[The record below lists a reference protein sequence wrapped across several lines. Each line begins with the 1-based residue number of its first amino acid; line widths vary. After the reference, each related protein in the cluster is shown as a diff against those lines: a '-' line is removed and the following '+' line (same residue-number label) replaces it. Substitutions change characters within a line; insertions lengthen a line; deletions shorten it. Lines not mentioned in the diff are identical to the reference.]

1 MLELSTASLHSSE
14 PAASATLSVVS
25 HSSPFTG
32 FHLPPKRRIEN
43 SIWAVHYL
51 RKWIAAHDI
60 DVHGAPFIRA
70 LEWFGQKK
78 PQLVENR
85 DNYRFRLSSKASDK
99 QYHIEGS
106 PVGKQFIDRTL
117 GQLYG
122 HEELIAELVEGRY
135 TPELDEKLAAIG
147 IELYDDTVA
156 TQCEIEE
163 GLPADERQ
171 FVLSLVGMLTASHIA
186 EGLVR
191 WDKYP
196 NLSHQDAFAQLRS
209 FNFKEAGRPITLVP
223 SLDRLIER
231 MRPTFAD
238 VAALSPEE
246 ALERLKGWIVK
257 PAPDAAFT
265 PVRLSKAELAPARN
279 RGPVLSGSTSWL
291 YRWNYGDL
299 LIKVVNVQMKTAA
312 SLLKDIQKGENPSKY
327 KPSQNNPWEGSG
339 LNPKSLYA
347 FDFDFSQFMPEHYV
361 IEDTSAK
368 FDLHNALKK
377 NSFLSIVKELF
388 RPTTTQDDIIS
399 MLFAMQRGM
408 GLPLSTIPADLV
420 RRAQQAR
427 LKETKKKYPR
437 LIGRKLTAVV
447 PALAAMPADKAQTA
461 SPLALLWRAAG
472 RTVIALI
479 SVGKMMP
486 LPVNTGYGTPYI
498 FWVPRTDLPETV
510 DLMRLFAACA
520 LPFADAAVKLAGDKY
535 RWTAQDIPWL
545 MLITAMT
552 ILCRYPNTRRNL
564 MPRGTAPTIADLI
577 HVSDVYFSHIGTS
590 AYENTLAVPLA
601 LISLDGRPTLRARR
615 IGGDIRLV
623 PGLTRLENGAEV
635 FVSGETL
642 AEDEAR
648 RLELLRTHALRALD
662 VDGDVATVTDDFELD
677 ENNFSLFLKET
688 ISELRILG
696 FYVTFDDDVYSEIDP
711 KFYLS
716 LDEGRSLQSGGL
728 LSDAALSEFNW
739 EVALGDKK
747 ISREELLEI
756 LKKAG
761 TIFKMDGRF
770 VFLDPATAQRLRN
783 ELEEPTFAKAR
794 LDAWTKLRALLA
806 GEYHGVEVRATPEL
820 QTRLRSILQVR
831 DVTVP
836 DEITV
841 PLRAYQTRGFAWLVN
856 NLRLGMGGLLA
867 DDMGLGKTLQV
878 ITALQHLKNAG
889 ALKDEKVLVVAPAS
903 VLVNWSREIA
913 RFAPSLTTAIHHG
926 QQRVLET
933 ENRPDVLITSY
944 GLLHRDGKALAEL
957 KWHLMVID
965 EAQAVKNP
973 TTAVS
978 KAARTFPVKQVIALT
993 GTPVENRLSEYW
1005 SIMAVVQPGL
1015 LGTKAAFDREYA
1027 KPIEAGGEGSFSTLK
1042 RFQALTA
1049 PFILRRVKTDKD
1061 IIADLPEKNII
1072 NRYTELTP
1080 AQAVL
1085 YQKCLNEGLSG
1096 IRSAGPVAGE
1106 DLEDHDGLPSAM
1118 QRKGRILA
1126 LITKLKQCTN
1136 SPSLLQKTHVAKPD
1150 SGKAAALL
1158 ELLDECRENERKAL
1172 IFTQFAEMGE
1182 RLKVWLEGA
1191 GCGTD
1196 IPYINGS
1203 LSVSERQKM
1212 IDRFQSD
1219 PDCRVMILT
1228 LKAGGVGLNLTAA
1241 NVVIH
1246 YDLWWNPAAE
1256 NQATDRAFR
1265 IGQTKDVL
1273 VYRFISAGTFEERV
1287 DKLLEAKRKLANL
1300 TVSSGEKWIG
1310 DMSDEELE
1318 DIFKLTQ

>member
-472 RTVIALI
+472 RTAIALI

-836 DEITV
+836 DKITV

>member
-1 MLELSTASLHSSE
+1 MTST
-14 PAASATLSVVS
+14 
-25 HSSPFTG
+25 FTA
-32 FHLPPKRRIEN
+32 P
-43 SIWAVHYL
+43 
-51 RKWIAAHDI
+51 
-60 DVHGAPFIRA
+60 PFIRA

-447 PALAAMPADKAQTA
+447 PALA
-461 SPLALLWRAAG
+461 LLWRAAG
-472 RTVIALI
+472 RTAIALI

-696 FYVTFDDDVYSEIDP
+696 FYVTFDDVYSEIDP

>member
-14 PAASATLSVVS
+14 PAASATLSVVF

-163 GLPADERQ
+163 DLPADERQ

-209 FNFKEAGRPITLVP
+209 FNFKQAGRPITLVP

-279 RGPVLSGSTSWL
+279 RGPVLSSSTSWL

-299 LIKVVNVQMKTAA
+299 LIKVVNAQMKTAA

-427 LKETKKKYPR
+427 QKETKKKYPR

-472 RTVIALI
+472 RTAIALI
-479 SVGKMMP
+479 SAGKMMP

-770 VFLDPATAQRLRN
+770 VFLDLATAQRLRN

-1212 IDRFQSD
+1212 IDRFQTD

>member
-472 RTVIALI
+472 RTAIALI

-770 VFLDPATAQRLRN
+770 VFLDLATAQRLRN

>member
-1 MLELSTASLHSSE
+1 MI
-14 PAASATLSVVS
+14 TLSAS
-25 HSSPFTG
+25 SLSPSAPDATAARSGASRTSPFTG
-32 FHLPPKRRIEN
+32 FHLPPKRGIEN

-51 RKWIAAHDI
+51 RKWISAHDI
-60 DVHGAPFIRA
+60 DVHGIPFIRA
-70 LEWFGQKK
+70 LEWFAQKK
-78 PQLVENR
+78 PQLAENR
-85 DNYRFRLSSKASDK
+85 ENYRFRLSSKASDN
-99 QYHIEGS
+99 QYHLEGS

-135 TPELDEKLAAIG
+135 APELDEKLAALG

-156 TQCEIEE
+156 TQCAIEE
-163 GLPADERQ
+163 DLPEDERI
-171 FVLSLVGMLTASHIA
+171 FVISLVGMLTASHIA

-191 WDKYP
+191 CDKYP
-196 NLSHQDAFAQLRS
+196 NLTRQDACAQLRS
-209 FNFKEAGRPITLVP
+209 FNFKEAGRPVTLVP
-223 SLDRLIER
+223 SLERLVER
-231 MRPTFAD
+231 MRPTFAG
-238 VAALSPEE
+238 VVPLPPEE

-279 RGPVLSGSTSWL
+279 RGPILSSSTSWR
-291 YRWNYGDL
+291 YRWNYDEL
-299 LIKVVNVQMKTAA
+299 LIKVVNAQMKTAA

-327 KPSQNNPWEGSG
+327 KPSQNNPWVGSG
-339 LNPKSLYA
+339 LTPKSFYA
-347 FDFDFSQFMPEHYV
+347 FDFDFSQFVPEHYV

-377 NSFLSIVKELF
+377 NTYQSIVKELF
-388 RPTTTQDDIIS
+388 RPATTQDDVIS
-399 MLFAMQRGM
+399 MLFEMHRSM
-408 GLPLSTIPADLV
+408 GLPLSAIPADLV
-420 RRAQQAR
+420 RKAQRARQ
-427 LKETKKKYPR
+427 KETKKKYPR

-447 PALAAMPADKAQTA
+447 PALAAMPADQAQTA
-461 SPLALLWRAAG
+461 SALALLWRAAG
-472 RTVIALI
+472 RTAIALI
-479 SVGKMMP
+479 SAGKMMP

-510 DLMRLFAACA
+510 ELMQRFAACA
-520 LPFADAAVKLAGDKY
+520 LPFADTAAHLAGDQY
-535 RWTAQDIPWL
+535 RWTPQDIPWL

-552 ILCRYPNTRRNL
+552 IMCRYPNTRRSL
-564 MPRGTAPTIADLI
+564 MPRNTAPAICDLI
-577 HVSDVYFSHIGTS
+577 HASDIYYLHVGTS

-615 IGGDIRLV
+615 IGGGIRLV
-623 PGLTRLENGAEV
+623 PGLTRVRDGAQA
-635 FVSGETL
+635 FVTGEALT
-642 AEDEAR
+642 EDEAR
-648 RLELLRTHALRALD
+648 RLELLRNHALQALD
-662 VDGDVATVTDDFELD
+662 VDGDEATVTPDFELD
-677 ENNFSLFLKET
+677 EDNFSLFLKET
-688 ISELRILG
+688 IDELRTLG

-739 EVALGDKK
+739 EIALGDKK
-747 ISREELLEI
+747 ISREELLEL

-770 VFLDPATAQRLRN
+770 VFLDPATAQRLRS

-806 GEYHGVEVRATPEL
+806 GEYRGVEVRATPEL
-820 QTRLRSILQVR
+820 QARLRSILQVR
-831 DVTVP
+831 DVEVP
-836 DEITV
+836 GEITV

-878 ITALQHLKNAG
+878 IAALQHLKNAG

-944 GLLHRDGKALAEL
+944 GLLHRDGKELAEL

-1005 SIMAVVQPGL
+1005 SIMSVVQPGL

-1042 RFQALTA
+1042 RFRSLTA

-1096 IRSAGPVAGE
+1096 IRHAGLASE
-1106 DLEDHDGLPSAM
+1106 KDLENLPSAM

-1150 SGKAAALL
+1150 SGKAAALM
-1158 ELLDECRENERKAL
+1158 ELLDECRESERKAL

-1182 RLKVWLEGA
+1182 RLKTWLEAA

-1203 LSVSERQKM
+1203 LPVPERQKM
-1212 IDRFQSD
+1212 IDRFQND

-1318 DIFKLTQ
+1318 DIFKLTN